1 MADTTTNAG
10 HTVFGASSAAS
21 QAAVKPAQP
30 FIDFSYDYA
39 PMAITITGGD
49 MAMQFRSGMVAAILA
64 LGFPVSASAWWDEG
78 HMQIA
83 AVAYERLSP
92 QIREKADALIRLN
105 PDYQNWIAGVPDR
118 LKPQYAF
125 VRAAVWADDIKSLIA
140 GYTDEGDTANSP
152 TAGRNIGYVDSFKHA
167 YWHFKDT
174 PYFVEDMAEADTD
187 PVNLETQIVALK
199 NGLPGSSG
207 LPDSVRSY
215 DLVWLLHLV
224 GDAHQPLHA
233 TALVSKAF
241 KKGDQGGN
249 SIEVTPANGQTVK
262 LHAYWD
268 GIFGGYSTPFGAIKD
283 GVFDKN
289 TKLPEPDAAR
299 AAISDP
305 AEWLKESRQT
315 AIDFVYVAPVG
326 FDKGPYVLDR
336 AYETKARDVAREQ
349 AAVAAARLAN
359 LITDAL
365 K

>member
-1 MADTTTNAG
+1 M
-10 HTVFGASSAAS
+10 GA
-21 QAAVKPAQP
+21 
-30 FIDFSYDYA
+30 I
-39 PMAITITGGD
+39 
-49 MAMQFRSGMVAAILA
+49 VAAFA
-64 LGFPVSASAWWDEG
+64 LSFPLNASAWWDEG

-92 QIREKADALIRLN
+92 EIREKTDALIRLN
-105 PDYQNWIAGVPDR
+105 PEYENWVAGVPER

-125 VRAAVWADDIKSLIA
+125 VRAAVWADDIKSQIV

-152 TAGRNIGYVDSFKHA
+152 TAGRNIGYVDSFKHT
-167 YWHFKDT
+167 YWHFKDI
-174 PYFVEDMAEADTD
+174 PYFVEGITEAETD
-187 PVNLETQIVALK
+187 PVNLETQIVTLTK
-199 NGLPGSSG
+199 GLSSSSG

-249 SIEVTPANGQTVK
+249 FIEVTPADGQTVK

-268 GIFGGYSTPFGAIKD
+268 GIFGGYATPYGAIKD
-283 GVFDKN
+283 GLLDKN
-289 TKLPEPDAAR
+289 IKLPEPDPVR

-305 AEWLKESRQT
+305 AVWLTESRQK
-315 AIDFVYVAPVG
+315 AIDFVYASPVG
-326 FDKGPYVLDR
+326 FDKGPYQLDR
-336 AYETKARDVAREQ
+336 PYETNARNVAREQ

-359 LITDAL
+359 LITTAL

>member
-1 MADTTTNAG
+1 MAVQFRPG
-10 HTVFGASSAAS
+10 VI
-21 QAAVKPAQP
+21 AAV
-30 FIDFSYDYA
+30 
-39 PMAITITGGD
+39 
-49 MAMQFRSGMVAAILA
+49 LA
-64 LGFPVSASAWWDEG
+64 LSFPFKAMAWWDEG

-83 AVAYERLSP
+83 AVAYDRLSP
-92 QIREKADALIRLN
+92 ETREKADALIRLN
-105 PDYQNWIAGVPDR
+105 PEYQNWVAGVPDR

-125 VRAAVWADDIKSLIA
+125 VRAAVWADDIKSLVA

-167 YWHFKDT
+167 YWHFKDI
-174 PYFVEDMAEADTD
+174 PYFVEGMTEAETD
-187 PVNLETQIVALK
+187 PVNLETQIVVLK
-199 NGLPGSSG
+199 DGLSATSG

-249 SIEVTPANGQTVK
+249 SIEVKPASGQVVK

-268 GIFGGYSTPFGAIKD
+268 GIFGGYSPPYGAIKD
-283 GVFDKN
+283 GLIDKN
-289 TKLPEPDAAR
+289 IKLPEPNATR

-305 AEWLKESRQT
+305 AEWLKESRQK

-326 FDKGPYVLDR
+326 FDKGPYELDR
-336 AYETKARDVAREQ
+336 AYETNARNVAREQ